1 MNFSEDSSDRVFKSL
16 NQNLF
21 MIRVVILGSSASI
34 PTPERNLSAVG
45 IRYFGNV
52 YLFDCG
58 EGTQRQMMKYQF
70 SYAKT
75 KMIFITH
82 LHLDHLAGIAG
93 LMQTLKMIERKEP
106 LLIFGP
112 PGTQR
117 YLSSILKITNY
128 PFDVIIKDIRDKF
141 HLEADNFKIT
151 AFSVEHNIEG
161 LGYVFQEKDKWNF
174 DKGKADK
181 LGIKGRMFRKL
192 EKDGKI
198 IVKNKVITL
207 KEVTIPKKGKKI
219 VYSGDT
225 MKCKNVLLASKD
237 ADLLIH
243 DGTFD
248 EKLKDEAAKKAHSTV
263 AQAAEIA
270 KKAKVKRLVL
280 THISNRYKNTDELE
294 KQAKKIFKNS
304 QIAFDGMEILI

>member
-1 MNFSEDSSDRVFKSL
+1 
-16 NQNLF
+16 

-58 EGTQRQMMKYQF
+58 EGTQRQMMKYQL
-70 SYAKT
+70 SYAKI

-82 LHLDHLAGIAG
+82 LHLDHLAGIVG
-93 LMQTLKMIERKEP
+93 LMQTLKMIERKES
-106 LLIFGP
+106 LFIFGP
-112 PGTQR
+112 TGTQK

-128 PFDVIIKDIRDKF
+128 PFEVIIKDIGDKF
-141 HLEADNFKIT
+141 YLEEDDFKIT
-151 AFSVEHNIEG
+151 AFSVEHNIES
-161 LGYVFQEKDKWNF
+161 LGYIFQEKDRWNF
-174 DKGKADK
+174 DKEKADK

-192 EKDGKI
+192 ENEGNI
-198 IVKNKVITL
+198 TVKNKVVKL
-207 KEVTIPKKGKKI
+207 QEVTIPKKGKKI

-248 EKLKDEAAKKAHSTV
+248 EKLEEEAAKKAHSTV
-263 AQAAEIA
+263 AEAAEIA
-270 KKAKVKRLVL
+270 KKAKVKHLVL

-304 QIAFDGMEILI
+304 QIAFDGLEILI